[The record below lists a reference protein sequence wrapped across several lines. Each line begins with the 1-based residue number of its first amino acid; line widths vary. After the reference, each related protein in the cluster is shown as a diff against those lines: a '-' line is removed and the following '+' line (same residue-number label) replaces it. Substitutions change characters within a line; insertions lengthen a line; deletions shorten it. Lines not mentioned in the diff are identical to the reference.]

1 MVMVG
6 LPIIENLIAGLLMGS
21 FYALMAVGLT
31 LIFGVM
37 RIVNF
42 AHGELYMLGGYI
54 LYYLATLFGLNN
66 FIALPIVIGIMFIV
80 GVVIEKTLLRPII
93 VEKLGDEYSIIITF
107 GLSLFLVNF
116 AIAFFGPEYKSP
128 PPYVQAYRVQL
139 GPISISGDRL
149 LVASIAVVIL
159 VIAYLIISKTRVGLA
174 MRAAAQNREGA
185 MLCGID
191 IYKVNMFTMGLASA
205 LAGAAGALLSTIML
219 LYPQAG
225 LIPAIKS
232 YVIIALG
239 GMGSLIGAVVGSVI
253 LGIVESLG
261 TVLLSAAYRDAYSFL
276 VLILVLLLRPQGLF
290 GVRVREV

>member
-1 MVMVG
+1 
-6 LPIIENLIAGLLMGS
+6 
-21 FYALMAVGLT
+21 
-31 LIFGVM
+31 
-37 RIVNF
+37 
-42 AHGELYMLGGYI
+42 MLGGYL

-66 FIALPIVIGIMFIV
+66 FVALPIVIGIMFVV
-80 GVVIEKTLLRPII
+80 GVVIERTLLRPII

-149 LVASIAVVIL
+149 LVASIAIIIL
-159 VIAYLIISKTRVGLA
+159 VFAYLIISKTKIGLA

-239 GMGSLIGAVVGSVI
+239 GMGSLIGAVVGSAA